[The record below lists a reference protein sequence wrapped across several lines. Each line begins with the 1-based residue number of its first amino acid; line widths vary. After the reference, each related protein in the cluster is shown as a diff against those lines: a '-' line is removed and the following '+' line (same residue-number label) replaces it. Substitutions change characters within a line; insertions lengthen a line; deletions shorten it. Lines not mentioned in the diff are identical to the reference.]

1 MRESNKDIL
10 DYKAIGERL
19 KTRRFDMCLN
29 IKELS
34 ELSNIDEASISNIE
48 RGTKRIGL
56 TTLVQLSKALCMS
69 TDEIL
74 FGVKHTLYT
83 SNKYETKMYNL
94 ACKFKDLYEERNKL

>member
-10 DYKAIGERL
+10 DYKAIGKRL
-19 KTRRFDMCLN
+19 KARRINMSLSN
-29 IKELS
+29 KELS

-48 RGTKRIGL
+48 RGAKRIGL
-56 TTLVQLSKALCMS
+56 TTLVQLSKALCIS

-74 FGVKHTLYT
+74 FGVKHVLYT

>member
-19 KTRRFDMCLN
+19 KARRFDMFLN